1 MQPFPR
7 KQYLESKQFEALD
20 IPEGEFE
27 LPVHLDR
34 VLHVQHEIT
43 PHGTP
48 RPESQRRKLQYMGE
62 RVSERQFQRRL
73 EKNYLDLVKDVRSR
87 KIRKSSP
94 PKIQTTQTQ
103 MVLVRQYLTRD
114 IVDSSPKRSSRKTP
128 RRGRQER
135 SARALPPMDVI
146 KYENDPFNRMVYPG
160 LISGDESYSFESFDT
175 SSLEEEENGE
185 VVVVRHH
192 HPRRS
197 RHRRQF
203 EEKKTDT
210 EKSGKGRNKKL
221 KSKGKGT
228 RKGSSRRKRPD
239 EFSSE
244 EREMEN
250 IFVEEGKSQTH
261 GNYGNG
267 NVRLSIDEDD
277 EEKRREKSS
286 ESYNE
291 GSDRDCDCEQEIVKC
306 NEGESLKRDGSIQS
320 FVSDGENSSNLD
332 PIGETKKSY
341 LEQNKER
348 IELNPISTTEVNK
361 SHSTSDQRKEAMK
374 SGSDQI
380 KRVTESTISPK
391 AEILEVSSD
400 QRKAVAES
408 GRSIKTE
415 EIEVGSDPTK
425 ETSKFGRN
433 IKAEEI
439 EVSSDQRKEARKS
452 RRSTKASDIE
462 LSSDPT
468 NGSESLLSRGKPVIA
483 PLALPLRDREGYS
496 KKDGHSRDS
505 QSGNHSSES
514 PQKMETRKD
523 SDPRRQKQSQVNR
536 EEKAQK
542 RRKYQLA
549 APTPLI
555 DVEPRSKKLT
565 KVKPA
570 EMADISPGGESP
582 REPQRRFSLY
592 ISKKELIKRF
602 TGAKNMIYN
611 ATPLTPTRDISPRI
625 AQIEQDVCDDREPL
639 ALSGLAAMTHIDQIV
654 SSRDSSRRMSCASS
668 RWGSSR
674 SRPTTTTVRMID

>member
-1 MQPFPR
+1 MQTFPR

-27 LPVHLDR
+27 LPAHLDR

-48 RPESQRRKLQYMGE
+48 QPESQRRKLQYMGE

-73 EKNYLDLVKDVRSR
+73 EKNYLDLVKDARSR

-114 IVDSSPKRSSRKTP
+114 IVDSSPKRSPRKTP
-128 RRGRQER
+128 RRARRER

-160 LISGDESYSFESFDT
+160 LINGDESYSFESFDT

-185 VVVVRHH
+185 FVVVKHH

-203 EEKKTDT
+203 EEKTGN

-221 KSKGKGT
+221 KSKGKG
-228 RKGSSRRKRPD
+228 RRNESSRKKRLGD

-244 EREMEN
+244 DREMEN
-250 IFVEEGKSQTH
+250 VFVEEGKSQTR
-261 GNYGNG
+261 GNDGNG
-267 NVRLSIDEDD
+267 SARLSI
-277 EEKRREKSS
+277 EEKKQRQKSS

-291 GSDRDCDCEQEIVKC
+291 DSDRDCDCEQEIVNC
-306 NEGESLKRDGSIQS
+306 NEGESLKRDGSMRS
-320 FVSDGENSSNLD
+320 FLSDGESSSNPD
-332 PIGETKKSY
+332 PTGETKKLDS
-341 LEQNKER
+341 EQNKER
-348 IELNPISTTEVNK
+348 IE
-361 SHSTSDQRKEAMK
+361 SHSTSDQTKEAIK
-374 SGSDQI
+374 SDSDQI
-380 KRVTESTISPK
+380 KAK
-391 AEILEVSSD
+391 AES
-400 QRKAVAES
+400 
-408 GRSIKTE
+408 
-415 EIEVGSDPTK
+415 
-425 ETSKFGRN
+425 GRN

-439 EVSSDQRKEARKS
+439 ELDSEQRKEAGKSERNIKAEEIELSSEQRKEGSKS
-452 RRSTKASDIE
+452 RRSTKASEIE
-462 LSSDPT
+462 LSSNST
-468 NGSESLLSRGKPVIA
+468 KGGSESHLGRGKPVIA

-496 KKDGHSRDS
+496 KKDGHSCDS
-505 QSGNHSSES
+505 QSGNRSSES
-514 PQKMETRKD
+514 QQKTKTRKE
-523 SDPRRQKQSQVNR
+523 SDPRRQKQSQNNC
-536 EEKAQK
+536 EEKTEK

-555 DVEPRSKKLT
+555 DVEPRSKKLA
-565 KVKPA
+565 KVKPT

-602 TGAKNMIYN
+602 KGAKNMIYN
-611 ATPLTPTRDISPRI
+611 PTPLTPTRDISPRI